1 MELTE
6 TIEMTFADLAA
17 TVDHTAAMAADRIPP
32 PADALVVRVGAI
44 NAEAVRQTGRV
55 AITAVD
61 AARGVVT
68 VAATGVSELA
78 EATFGAAGQSART
91 LRSTT
96 RRAGGDLEQAASTIR
111 NRARGATSRI
121 ERNFRVV
128 GDQAERVGS
137 RVERKAEAAAD
148 DVVRSADAA
157 TAKTASRGART
168 PTGSYENWTKGQL
181 YDRAQEL
188 DIDGRSQMSKGQL
201 IRALRDAS

>member
-1 MELTE
+1 MELTD

-17 TVDHTAAMAADRIPP
+17 TVDHSAAALAQRVPP
-32 PADALVVRVGAI
+32 PGNALVVRVGAI
-44 NAEAVRQTGRV
+44 NAEAIRQTGRV
-55 AITAVD
+55 AVTTVD

-78 EATFGAAGQSART
+78 EATFGAAGQSVDTVRGT
-91 LRSTT
+91 S
-96 RRAGGDLEQAASTIR
+96 RRAAGDVKQATSTI
-111 NRARGATSRI
+111 RI

-128 GDQAERVGS
+128 GDQADRVGK
-137 RVERKAEAAAD
+137 RVERKAEAAAG
-148 DVVRSADAA
+148 DVVRTTDAA
-157 TAKTASRGART
+157 TAKTAARGAGT

-188 DIDGRSQMSKGQL
+188 DIDGRSQMSKNQL